1 MKSWVVQ
8 GMSSEQT
15 SQLDKFLK
23 EIKYWRMDGRRIRNG
38 HYSDYEEFVTLDD
51 VVFYAKKNFG
61 EAQQMKEPF
70 YPLDEEQQNL
80 LNDMKTSFN
89 DGEAVE
95 IIFEMVFEE
104 YEERLTTL
112 KLIQVFN
119 AFTSWAIEQ
128 GKLGE
133 EEAE

>member
-1 MKSWVVQ
+1 
-8 GMSSEQT
+8 MSSELVKKLELAKINT
-15 SQLDKFLK
+15 SFIDYGHDGATW
-23 EIKYWRMDGRRIRNG
+23 IKHDNYNSGLIDAIDIVKS
-38 HYSDYEEFVTLDD
+38 H
-51 VVFYAKKNFG
+51 

-70 YPLDEEQQNL
+70 YKLDEEQQNL

-104 YEERLTTL
+104 YDERLTTL

-119 AFTSWAIEQ
+119 AFTTWAIEQ
-128 GKLGE
+128 EKLE
-133 EEAE
+133 EEK